1 MTQVPQVM
9 KTLRRNGL
17 KGQKATSLGQ
27 RPGCK
32 EGSRFALKGQK
43 LSCGIVAF
51 ALTGRWL
58 RTTLTQGV
66 ALGWWLSGLSGRSG
80 AGFSLLAKLELAILK
95 RLVVVFID
103 ALIFRGIGLHFEQ
116 HRT

>member
-1 MTQVPQVM
+1 M

-17 KGQKATSLGQ
+17 KGQKAASPGQ

-32 EGSRFALKGQK
+32 ELSIFALKGQK
-43 LSCGIVAF
+43 LSCGIDAF

-66 ALGWWLSGLSGRSG
+66 ALGWGLSGLSGRPFRSKRQKSS
-80 AGFSLLAKLELAILK
+80 AGQAQASSTSPSTTS
-95 RLVVVFID
+95 R
-103 ALIFRGIGLHFEQ
+103 
-116 HRT
+116 